1 MIKENTLQ
9 SQMNKFWQALGD
21 TQDELNTFIN
31 GGLPPSIVK
40 RHKQF
45 EKKWERMTNQA
56 SELCDAIE
64 QEADAALE
72 PVEIKLPWPDQSF
85 AQIWQEWKDY
95 LAEQHHKR
103 MKSRMERAALSYLK
117 HITNDDVKVAQE
129 YLEFAMANGYP
140 RFFKV
145 TIKNYETPVN
155 EGGRDDGDF

>member
-31 GGLPPSIVK
+31 VGLPPSIFK

-72 PVEIKLPWPDQSF
+72 PVEIKLPWSDQSF

-117 HITNDDVKVAQE
+117 S
-129 YLEFAMANGYP
+129 P
-140 RFFKV
+140 RC
-145 TIKNYETPVN
+145 PPC
-155 EGGRDDGDF
+155 